1 MPRRTFERTVLA
13 LLLLG
18 SCAVAFGDC
27 DLIGHAQAQSGS
39 SSGGATSGAG
49 SSGAAPSGPAPTT
62 PTQSPVTNPSS
73 PSTVTQPSYTPS
85 TRSSTTPSP
94 GTTPSTSST
103 TPSTAPND
111 EATSAGNEKPASTN
125 TGSERRRSVG
135 RSRLVHRHHRGRATL
150 VTYGCSHLGCV
161 RTYAWAFPCQYY
173 SRYCAPLYDYAAPGP
188 VVVAPARW
196 WPGYYDYAPGQ
207 FGRAAYLGRGHR
219 AAYVAD

>member
-18 SCAVAFGDC
+18 SYAVAFGDC
-27 DLIGHAQAQSGS
+27 SLIGHAQAQTGS
-39 SSGGATSGAG
+39 SSGGTT
-49 SSGAAPSGPAPTT
+49 SGAAPSGPAPTT

-73 PSTVTQPSYTPS
+73 PGTVTQPSYTPS
-85 TRSSTTPSP
+85 TRSGTTPSP
-94 GTTPSTSST
+94 SSNTPSTSSAT
-103 TPSTAPND
+103 APAPSTAPNG
-111 EATSAGNEKPASTN
+111 EAISVGNEVSTN
-125 TGSERRRSVG
+125 ARSERRRSVA
-135 RSRLVHRHHRGRATL
+135 RSRFVHHRHRGHPAL

-188 VVVAPARW
+188 VVIRSAPW

-207 FGRAAYLGRGHR
+207 FGRPASLGRGHHV
-219 AAYVAD
+219 AYVAN